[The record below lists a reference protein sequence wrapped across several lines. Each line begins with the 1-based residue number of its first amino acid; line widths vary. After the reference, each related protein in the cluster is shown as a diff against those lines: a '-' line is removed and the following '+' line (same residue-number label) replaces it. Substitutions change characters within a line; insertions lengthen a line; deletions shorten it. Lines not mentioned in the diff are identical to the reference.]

1 MNKYLFNFS
10 VSPIGG
16 GYKRAI
22 EFVKA
27 ANNIG
32 GCYFILHPVC
42 KNFQIIYPNNKYYF
56 INQNKISRLF
66 FDTYYLYKI
75 LNEIGELDLYYS
87 YGIPIYNKIAKTNWF
102 HLSNVLPFYYNK
114 MQLAFFEKLKMC
126 ILLYK
131 IKKNLNNTDI
141 ISAESNFSLNILK
154 KISSNLNLILSPNG
168 NDDEIEYFNKPMLK
182 ENIAIILGT
191 YKYKSLDISFKV
203 FQSIQIYNPYVK
215 LLIIGNQ
222 DHIPL
227 YIKNNKNVQC
237 LGLLNRQD
245 VLKYLKICKYYI
257 TTTKLENSYNAAAE
271 GAYFAEES
279 FISDIEPHIELFQNI
294 EYNLISI
301 DNFNLIHIEKNKL
314 NLNNLFKWNYL
325 FDQIITLANR
335 KF

>member
-1 MNKYLFNFS
+1 MNRYLFNFS

-16 GYKRAI
+16 GYKRTL

-42 KNFQIIYPNNKYYF
+42 KNFKIMYPNNKYFF
-56 INQNKISRLF
+56 ISQNKISRLF
-66 FDTYYLYKI
+66 FDTIYLYKI
-75 LNEIGELDLYYS
+75 LDEIGELELYYS
-87 YGIPIYNKIAKTNWF
+87 YGIPIYKKIAKINWF

-114 MQLAFFEKLKMC
+114 MELAMLEKLKML
-126 ILLYK
+126 ILLNK
-131 IKKNLNNTDI
+131 IKKNLNNTEI
-141 ISAESNFSLNILK
+141 VSAESNFSLNILK
-154 KISSNLNLILSPNG
+154 KISSNLNLFLSPNG
-168 NDDEIEYFNKPMLK
+168 NDDEIDNFNKSMLK

-203 FQSIQIYNPYVK
+203 FQDIQKKNPNVK
-215 LLIIGNQ
+215 LLIIGNK

-227 YIKNNKNVQC
+227 YIKNSNNVQC

-245 VLKYLKICKYYI
+245 VLKYLKLCKYYI

-271 GAYFAEES
+271 GAYFADES
-279 FISDIEPHIELFQNI
+279 FISNIEPHIELFQNI

-301 DNFNLIHIEKNKL
+301 DNFNLIHVEKNKL
-314 NLNNLFKWNYL
+314 NINNLFKWNYL
-325 FDQIITLANR
+325 FDQIISVTKS